1 MIMNQMKGPRAG
13 LLGCLPQNEA
23 LEIKEVLSHQ

>member
-1 MIMNQMKGPRAG
+1 MKSPRAG
-13 LLGCLPQNEA
+13 RLGWSECLPQNEA